1 MSINLSNLAKLLDGQ
16 PMFKLLALAKE
27 LDASGKKII
36 HFEIG
41 DPCFSSPK
49 KVINAAKIALA
60 NGKTHYTDSFGVIE
74 FRKALSMSLA
84 QITSTLCLDNFL

>member
-1 MSINLSNLAKLLDGQ
+1 MSINLSNLAKQLDGQ

-27 LDASGKKII
+27 LEASGKKI

-41 DPCFSSPK
+41 DPSFSSPK
-49 KVINAAKIALA
+49 KVINAAKIALD
-60 NGKTHYTDSFGVIE
+60 NGKNHYTDSFGVIE

-84 QITSTLCLDNFL
+84 QITSALCLDNFL